1 LLLLWCV
8 CVCVLFFK
16 APPTLK
22 CPNSWFQVPTLCCV
36 LEIIQGLFLCHVS
49 SSDLLERR
57 WGREREGEGLH
68 DWWFCTGV
76 QFQTRMKRRGHTGLV
91 FQSLIFLVNLLAWAW
106 VLRPRKK
113 LQKPWKPR
121 VIHAYQIWISHKMA
135 RLRCPCA
142 FRPRRLVQNVGTY
155 HLFFGIIWLLSFVT
169 CPYAFPLHRLAQTL
183 RPDLGPQ
190 NFPRKF
196 SHGMDLVTCPCT
208 FRLVKVLYRSFLEDL
223 VKIWLASSNRSLHD
237 LEQVLRRRSCGDP
250 GELW

>member
-1 LLLLWCV
+1 MYIYIYYDYYCHCHYHYYCYFKLIIVIVIIMMCV

-91 FQSLIFLVNLLAWAW
+91 FQSLIFLVNLLAWA
-106 VLRPRKK
+106 
-113 LQKPWKPR
+113 
-121 VIHAYQIWISHKMA
+121 
-135 RLRCPCA
+135 
-142 FRPRRLVQNVGTY
+142 
-155 HLFFGIIWLLSFVT
+155 
-169 CPYAFPLHRLAQTL
+169 
-183 RPDLGPQ
+183 
-190 NFPRKF
+190 
-196 SHGMDLVTCPCT
+196 
-208 FRLVKVLYRSFLEDL
+208 
-223 VKIWLASSNRSLHD
+223 
-237 LEQVLRRRSCGDP
+237 
-250 GELW
+250 